1 MPGSRRPP
9 VDVRRRHAKDVEEE
23 RLEDLVEEVHPADAD
38 RAERVAVVRLAQRD
52 ELRLLRL
59 APQLPVLEGDLQRHF
74 DRGGAR
80 VRIEDLVQDRLS
92 LELGSPPDE
101 LRGELDGRRRG
112 EAEERRVRD
121 VFELELHR
129 GVDLRLAVPVDVHPQ
144 RRDGVEVLAPP
155 GVEEP
160 RAARVG
166 DDDGLVARERLE
178 PGLHLRER
186 TPDVGAVERGEPLVS
201 LLLCSVRDLVAH
213 AAAGSA
219 RSRAPSRAYRS
230 RSAARRRS
238 TCSSS
243 CAAES
248 AMRRRLVPSGTVGGR
263 IGRTY
268 SPFSRSIAAA
278 RSAASGAPTTTG
290 KIGVSS
296 EAGKPSL
303 RNAAATR
310 AMERRNFARR
320 ASPSSPDSSA
330 SATSAASAIA
340 GGRAVLKTSDRA
352 RLTRRSRQGREHT
365 T

>member
-80 VRIEDLVQDRLS
+80 IRIEDLVQDRLS
-92 LELGSPPDE
+92 LETGSPPDE

-129 GVDLRLAVPVDVHPQ
+129 GVDLGLAVPVDVHPQ

-160 RAARVG
+160 RTARVG
-166 DDDGLVARERLE
+166 DDDGLVAGERLE

-186 TPDVGAVERGEPLVS
+186 MPDVGAVERGESLVS

-219 RSRAPSRAYRS
+219 RSRAPSRGALTGR
-230 RSAARRRS
+230 AARR
-238 TCSSS
+238 
-243 CAAES
+243 
-248 AMRRRLVPSGTVGGR
+248 GG
-263 IGRTY
+263 
-268 SPFSRSIAAA
+268 
-278 RSAASGAPTTTG
+278 
-290 KIGVSS
+290 
-296 EAGKPSL
+296 
-303 RNAAATR
+303 
-310 AMERRNFARR
+310 ARR
-320 ASPSSPDSSA
+320 APPRARRKARRAGGLSLPPRWAAGSGARTVPSRAASRRRGARLAERRRRSGRSA
-330 SATSAASAIA
+330 SLPTQGSRACATPRRPVQWSGAIWRDGPLPPRLTAARPRPAPPPRSRA
-340 GGRAVLKTSDRA
+340 GGPC
-352 RLTRRSRQGREHT
+352 
-365 T
+365 